1 MHKSQPPV
9 CNRSSQAGHLS
20 CTVLYIGSPKA
31 SFKVVT
37 IVRFYSWALLK
48 GIIVGFYDE
57 VPFKGLLQGF
67 LHFYSSIP
75 KLNCK
80 MVFPSFRLSII
91 HSATVI
97 GSLRDGGSREE
108 GTRNP

>member
-57 VPFKGLLQGF
+57 VPFKG
-67 LHFYSSIP
+67 
-75 KLNCK
+75 K